1 MDIIGDQNPSP
12 HYSVLDLT
20 VSLSELREF
29 TVEETWVSGHSEI
42 NLPMSI

>member
-12 HYSVLDLT
+12 HSGVLHLT
-20 VSLSELREF
+20 VSLSELKVF
-29 TVEETWVSGHSEI
+29 TVEETWMSGCSEI